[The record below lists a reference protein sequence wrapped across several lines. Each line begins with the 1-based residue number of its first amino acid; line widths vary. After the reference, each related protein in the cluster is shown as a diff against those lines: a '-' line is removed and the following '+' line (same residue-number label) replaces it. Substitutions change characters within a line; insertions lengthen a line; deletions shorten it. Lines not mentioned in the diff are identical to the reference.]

1 MDNQKPGKTSQ
12 SLSSYYCKELS
23 CSRPLSSKDE
33 AELARRIQEGD
44 VDARNELVQANLRF
58 VVSVALGYGNRG
70 LSLEELVSAGNTGLL
85 KAADRFDWR
94 RGFKFIS
101 YGVWWVRQSILD
113 ALKEER
119 TVRIPVN
126 RLDLQ
131 ARILRSFSGLQ
142 QELQDAP
149 STEQVADDLGV
160 SFKEIDR
167 TLRDIQPSL
176 SLDAHYDE
184 ESGSNLLQTLS
195 DPVQSSFDE
204 ALDQKK
210 MREEIW
216 AVLDT
221 LEKRESEIIRLYFGL
236 DRAKEMTLEEIG
248 DRIGLTRERI
258 RQIKEQALMK
268 LRHRSRARRLVHYLE
283 TLK

>member
-1 MDNQKPGKTSQ
+1 M
-12 SLSSYYCKELS
+12 
-23 CSRPLSSKDE
+23 
-33 AELARRIQEGD
+33 
-44 VDARNELVQANLRF
+44 DARNELVQANLRF